1 MQIPKEMVVG
11 HGELS
16 PSIWPAAPEVGPR
29 TLPPPLQSIPVG
41 SFSGRKSALQLHI
54 NVQAYNVLGLVI
66 YTQIRA
72 LC

>member
-29 TLPPPLQSIPVG
+29 TLPPPLQSIPA
-41 SFSGRKSALQLHI
+41 FLL
-54 NVQAYNVLGLVI
+54 YNLLCNYTSTFRPTSYWVL
-66 YTQIRA
+66 
-72 LC
+72 